1 MCRRESGDTRGK
13 HGRWILPMSLNLI
26 LLIGNAGRDAELRY
40 TATGRAVASFS
51 MAVSRSYQVN
61 NEWQQETEWFNISVW
76 GQQAENVAS
85 RVKRGAKVFA
95 EGRLSTREYTNQA
108 GITRTSLDVNAF
120 RVVNLAGREDGEEG
134 GYGSYPPATQEGQQP
149 QGGGY
154 SPAPQ
159 QPATPA
165 TPATTGYG
173 GGGGYE
179 QPSEGDDLED
189 LPW

>member
-159 QPATPA
+159 QPTTPA

>member
-159 QPATPA
+159 QPAP
-165 TPATTGYG
+165 TGSG

>member
-40 TATGRAVASFS
+40 TANGRAVANFS
-51 MAVSRSYQVN
+51 IAVNRSYQVN
-61 NEWQQETEWFNISVW
+61 NEWKEETEWFNVAVW
-76 GQQAENVAS
+76 NQQAENVAN
-85 RVKRGAKVFA
+85 RVRRGAKVFV
-95 EGRLSTREYTNQA
+95 EGRLSTREWTNQA
-108 GITRTSLDVNAF
+108 GVTRTSLDVTAF
-120 RVVNLAGREDGEEG
+120 RVVNLSGREEGEEG

-149 QGGGY
+149 QGGGN

-159 QPATPA
+159 QPAP
-165 TPATTGYG
+165 TGSG